1 MPGLDP
7 RMVAHA
13 FNIEPG
19 VKLVVQPR
27 KIFHPNIED
36 QIVQE
41 VKKLLAEGFIK
52 PIKHSQ
58 WLSNIVPV
66 KKMNVKIRCCADFRD
81 LNKICPKDEFHIP
94 NMDLLIDSAVGH
106 KMLSFMD
113 GFNGYYQIKMAPRD
127 TTKTAF
133 CTPVRNFYC
142 IMIPFGLKN
151 VGATYQRA
159 KTAIF
164 HDIMHWE
171 LEDYV
176 DDVVVK

>member
-1 MPGLDP
+1 
-7 RMVAHA
+7 
-13 FNIEPG
+13 
-19 VKLVVQPR
+19 
-27 KIFHPNIED
+27 
-36 QIVQE
+36 
-41 VKKLLAEGFIK
+41 
-52 PIKHSQ
+52 
-58 WLSNIVPV
+58 
-66 KKMNVKIRCCADFRD
+66 
-81 LNKICPKDEFHIP
+81 
-94 NMDLLIDSAVGH
+94 MDLLIDSAVGH